1 MTDRLG
7 DTAISL
13 PLWEDLTD
21 EMIYRVVGAVAEAA
35 RAPASQHSASGAVS
49 A

>member
-7 DTAISL
+7 DRVVSL

-21 EMIYRVVGAVAEAA
+21 EMIYRVVGTVAEAA
-35 RAPASQHSASGAVS
+35 RTVRAQLATTGQ
-49 A
+49 